1 MLSLALA
8 MEKLFGPME
17 PPSLVAGCAG
27 CTVNTSAV
35 PVGPACSSLYG
46 TVFHPR
52 WCIKGTLQTVVR
64 LYAQEGDVVGFADVG
79 VTMEA
84 QSMAG

>member
-8 MEKLFGPME
+8 MEKLLGPME

-35 PVGPACSSLYG
+35 DVGAACSCMLHS
-46 TVFHPR
+46 
-52 WCIKGTLQTVVR
+52 IKWVCR
-64 LYAQEGDVVGFADVG
+64 LRMHVALC
-79 VTMEA
+79 
-84 QSMAG
+84 